1 MWMFLATEILFFGG
15 LFGAYTCYRL
25 WYPAEF
31 EYASSRLNRLFA
43 SINTVFLIT
52 SSLTMTL
59 AIRSAKLGDR
69 AGLYRN
75 LILTFALGAAFMVLK
90 GFEYAEDVHER
101 YVPGPMFRGEYEAAL
116 RPVFPETGDPLT
128 KDQARQYFEED
139 AKSAHPK
146 HQKWSADLAQKNYA
160 WTIRSFRGEYAKA
173 REKVL
178 PETGRRMTREEAR
191 QYFEADAKSPQPQHQ
206 KWATALVL
214 EDYDGVPPDPEYREP
229 GKVQLFLC
237 FYYIMTGI
245 HGIHIVVGLGCILW
259 LVQQTAANRI
269 PPENYSTVE
278 VVSLYWHL
286 VDAIWL
292 FLMPLL
298 YLAGAGLS
306 TGGH

>member
-1 MWMFLATEILFFGG
+1 LSASTHSSVLKHHFEDLGQQHASERLGMWMFLATEILFFGG

-31 EYASSRLNRLFA
+31 EYASSKLNVLFA
-43 SINTVFLIT
+43 SVNTVFLIT

-75 LILTFALGAAFMVLK
+75 LLITFALGAAFMVLK

-101 YVPGPMFRGEYEAAL
+101 YVPGVMFRGEFEPAAAELAAAEKARKEAGSPPLTAEEIANFKFSREYHHWASDL
-116 RPVFPETGDPLT
+116 ARNNAAHPSGDP
-128 KDQARQYFEED
+128 ARIE
-139 AKSAHPK
+139 S
-146 HQKWSADLAQKNYA
+146 
-160 WTIRSFRGEYAKA
+160 
-173 REKVL
+173 
-178 PETGRRMTREEAR
+178 
-191 QYFEADAKSPQPQHQ
+191 
-206 KWATALVL
+206 
-214 EDYDGVPPDPEYREP
+214 

-259 LVQQTAANRI
+259 LVQQTYANRI

-286 VDAIWL
+286 VDEIWL

-298 YLAGAGLS
+298 YLTGAGV
-306 TGGH
+306 HH